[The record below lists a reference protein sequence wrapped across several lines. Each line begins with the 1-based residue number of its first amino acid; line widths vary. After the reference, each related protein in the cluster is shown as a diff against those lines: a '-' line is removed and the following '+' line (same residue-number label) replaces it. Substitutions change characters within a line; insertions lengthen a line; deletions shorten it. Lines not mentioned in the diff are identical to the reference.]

1 MTARALAFGAIALTI
16 AACATA
22 ADTQKGVS
30 EIDKA
35 LAGREPGEPVDCLDR
50 SFVDGPR
57 IVDGQNLIYDSGR
70 HFWRNQLEASCPSLQ
85 PGSILIVE
93 MHGSQIC
100 RNDLFRVTEPGAII
114 PGPYCRL
121 GKFTPYYKPKR

>member
-1 MTARALAFGAIALTI
+1 MTTRTLAFGAIALTI

-22 ADTQKGVS
+22 ADSQKGVS

-35 LAGREPGEPVDCLDR
+35 LAGRVPGAPVDCLDR
-50 SFVDGPR
+50 SFADGPR
-57 IVDGQNLIYDSGR
+57 IVDGQNLIYQSGR
-70 HFWRNQLEASCPSLQ
+70 QLWRNQLEATCPSLR
-85 PGSILIVE
+85 PASILIVE
-93 MHGSQIC
+93 MHGSQMC

-121 GKFTPYYKPKR
+121 GRFTPYEKPKP

>member
-1 MTARALAFGAIALTI
+1 MTARTLAFGAIALTI

-35 LAGREPGEPVDCLDR
+35 LAGRVPGTPVDCLDR
-50 SFVDGPR
+50 SFADGPR
-57 IVDGQNLIYDSGR
+57 IVDGQNLIYQSGSKL
-70 HFWRNQLEASCPSLQ
+70 WRNQLEATCPSLR
-85 PGSILIVE
+85 PVSILIVE
-93 MHGSQIC
+93 MHGSQMC
-100 RNDLFRVTEPGAII
+100 RNDLFRATEPGAVI

-121 GKFTPYYKPKR
+121 GKFTPYAKPKP